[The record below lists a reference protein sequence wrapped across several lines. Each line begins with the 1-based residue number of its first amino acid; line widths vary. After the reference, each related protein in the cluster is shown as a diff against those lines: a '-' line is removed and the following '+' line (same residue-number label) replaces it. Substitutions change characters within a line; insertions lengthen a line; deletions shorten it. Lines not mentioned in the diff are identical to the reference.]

1 MISELKLLLWRIKM
15 KNLNENAIREAAYY
29 IWKNNG
35 CPSGTSL
42 QDWNLAI
49 KQLSSANKSSS
60 LLKTASSM
68 LKNTSSAKKS
78 NNSKTSASKIAAP
91 KKTSAKASA
100 KVATKS
106 AAKSCA
112 KKSK

>member
-1 MISELKLLLWRIKM
+1 M

-35 CPSGTSL
+35 CPANTSQ

-49 KQLSSANKSSS
+49 QQLTAASNKSSS
-60 LLKTASSM
+60 LLKNASSL
-68 LKNTSSAKKS
+68 LKTSSAKNS
-78 NNSKTSASKIAAP
+78 SSKTSASKIAAP
-91 KKTSAKASA
+91 KKTSAKTVA
-100 KVATKS
+100 KVATK
-106 AAKSCA
+106 KTTA

>member
-78 NNSKTSASKIAAP
+78 TSKTSASKIAAP
-91 KKTSAKASA
+91 KKISAKANAKVDTKSAAKASA
-100 KVATKS
+100 K
-106 AAKSCA
+106 
-112 KKSK
+112 KSK

>member
-49 KQLSSANKSSS
+49 KQLSSSNKNSS

-78 NNSKTSASKIAAP
+78 TSKTSASKIAAP

-106 AAKSCA
+106 AAKSSA